1 MIGEAYDDPYRSD
14 AVNSD
19 KQDQIGELAT
29 ELDDLSLTVEEIQA
43 DPPPGTDPAH
53 LEAVIDA
60 FEEAS
65 DAADKIVTERDVAGT
80 AS

>member
-1 MIGEAYDDPYRSD
+1 
-14 AVNSD
+14 VNSD

-43 DPPPGTDPAH
+43 DPPPGTDPA

-60 FEEAS
+60 LEEAS
-65 DAADKIVTERDVAGT
+65 DAADKIVTERDVSGT